1 VQARQQQVT
10 DDHEAKRFPEDEYD
24 ALLRQLRNTA
34 ATSAVIALAALIVA
48 MAAIVVSTIALVH
61 TG

>member
-1 VQARQQQVT
+1 VT